1 MISLLLKTLPLQLLL
16 VLPAIEVGGV
26 TFYLRGTLSRSWY
39 AISSMLAI
47 YVLLGFLA
55 YRELS
60 GNRNYWSVFDTA

>member
-1 MISLLLKTLPLQLLL
+1 MISLLLKTLPVQLLL

-26 TFYLRGTLSRSWY
+26 TFYLRGTLSRPWLF

-60 GNRNYWSVFDTA
+60 GIGITGASST